1 MKTTTYSK
9 IFHEGI
15 KKESEKAICLECE
28 VSWNCGQPKRRD
40 IWFPKSVVK
49 DLDEHMCDVA
59 DWFLNKV
66 EAEGGFKGYAMIINK
81 PVNF

>member
-1 MKTTTYSK
+1 MTTSK
-9 IFHEGI
+9 IFHAGV
-15 KKESEKAICLECE
+15 KKETEKAICLECE
-28 VSWNCGQPKRRD
+28 VSWNSGSSKLRD
-40 IWFPKSVVK
+40 IWFPKSVIK

-66 EAEGGFKGYAMIINK
+66 EAEGAFKGYAMRINK